1 MEKSGGAGQQVG
13 RRDPDL
19 VEDDVRV
26 LHDAQADLVG
36 DLRCGV
42 ARTVRLHD
50 EALDVLVSDVPGPNE
65 GEVRDGAGAD
75 PALGA
80 VEDPLVAVQPR
91 GGFQAAGD
99 VRAVVRLGQG
109 ERPELGE
116 RGEARE
122 PARLLFL
129 RAELVDHAD
138 DQLVVD
144 PDERREGHVG
154 AGHLDIH
161 EPLEEL
167 GRAVRLQP
175 AQTVFAEFGEQ
186 PEGKLLAV
194 PVVDRC
200 GPDPGLQEFPD
211 LLVAELFV
219 RRQQVHDVHE
229 VGVGK
234 RRLPRLAAAVA
245 VRLSLIPPCLI
256 PLCFRFCLLLYL
268 IRLCL
273 PLCFRLAPT
282 VRWHVLVA
290 ARARIPSSCNA
301 CRAAPLFQTL
311 GCPSILHSDGDH

>member
-75 PALGA
+75 PTLGA

-99 VRAVVRLGQG
+99 VRAVVRLRQG

-154 AGHLDIH
+154 ARHLDIH

-234 RRLPRLAAAVA
+234 RRLRRGFGGGARSSGFGFVSDPAVFSVCASALFDSALSSALFSAGADGPLARPCGCTGTYPFVMQRLQSSAA
-245 VRLSLIPPCLI
+245 
-256 PLCFRFCLLLYL
+256 
-268 IRLCL
+268 L
-273 PLCFRLAPT
+273 PNP
-282 VRWHVLVA
+282 WM
-290 ARARIPSSCNA
+290 S
-301 CRAAPLFQTL
+301 
-311 GCPSILHSDGDH
+311 